1 MGMQKYSKN
10 IQLYLRDIGAI
21 PLLTR
26 EEEIALAKRIRK
38 GDDEARRHM
47 IRANLR
53 LVVSIAKRYVNIGL
67 PFLDLIEEGNIGLMK
82 AVEKYDVRTGCKLST
97 YASWW
102 IKQAIMRALANQ
114 GKTIRIPVYMV
125 EKMTTL
131 NRIQNEMQQSL
142 GRKPTDEELAK
153 TLGITVDKIKEM
165 HEIVKNPTSLYS
177 TLDEEGVSQL
187 IDVIEDIAATSSLSK
202 AHETMT
208 KEDVVELLEF
218 LNEREAQVLIMRF
231 GLLDKNQKTL
241 DEIGKTF
248 GITRERV
255 RQIIEAAVEKL
266 RKVLKHQHRSAEDYV

>member
-1 MGMQKYSKN
+1 MQKYSKN
-10 IQLYLRDIGAI
+10 IQLYLRDIGEI

-26 EEEIALAKRIRK
+26 EEEIALAKKIRK
-38 GDDEARRHM
+38 GDAEARRHM

-53 LVVSIAKRYVNIGL
+53 LVVSIAKKYVNIGL

-131 NRIQNEMQQSL
+131 NRIQNEMQQAL

-153 TLGITVDKIKEM
+153 NLGLTVDKVKEI

-187 IDVIEDIAATSSLSK
+187 IDVIEDISATSSLTK
-202 AHETMT
+202 AHESMT

-241 DEIGKTF
+241 DEIGKEF
-248 GITRERV
+248 GVTRERV
-255 RQIIEAAVEKL
+255 RQIIEASIGKL
-266 RKVLKHQHRSAEDYV
+266 KKVLEHQQRSAEDYV

>member
-1 MGMQKYSKN
+1 MQKYNKN
-10 IQLYLRDIGAI
+10 IQLYLRDIGEI

-26 EEEIALAKRIRK
+26 EEEIALAKKIRK
-38 GDDEARRHM
+38 GDAEARRHM

-53 LVVSIAKRYVNIGL
+53 LVVSIAKRYVNMGL

-82 AVEKYDVRTGCKLST
+82 AVEKYDLRAGCKLST

-125 EKMTTL
+125 EKMTTV
-131 NRIQNEMQQSL
+131 NRIESEMQRSL

-153 TLGITVDKIKEM
+153 QLELTVEKVKEIR
-165 HEIVKNPTSLYS
+165 EIVKNPTSLYS
-177 TLDEEGVSQL
+177 TLDQEGVSQL
-187 IDVIEDIAATSSLSK
+187 IDVIEDITAVSSLNK
-202 AHETMT
+202 AHESMT

-218 LNEREAQVLIMRF
+218 LNEREARVLIMRF

-241 DEIGKTF
+241 DEIGKEF

-255 RQIIEAAVEKL
+255 RQIIEASIGKL
-266 RKVLKHQHRSAEDYV
+266 RKVLEHQERSAGDYV

>member
-1 MGMQKYSKN
+1 MQKYSKN
-10 IQLYLRDIGAI
+10 IQLYLRDIGEI

-26 EEEIALAKRIRK
+26 DEEIALAKKIRK
-38 GDDEARRHM
+38 GDANARRQM

-53 LVVSIAKRYVNIGL
+53 LVVSIAKRYVNMGL

-82 AVEKYDVRTGCKLST
+82 SVEKYDLRSGCKLST

-125 EKMTTL
+125 EKITTL
-131 NRIQNEMQQSL
+131 NRIEREMTLSN
-142 GRKPTDEELAK
+142 GKKPSDEELAK
-153 TLGITVDKIKEM
+153 GLGISAKKVKEIRA
-165 HEIVKNPTSLYS
+165 IVKNPTSLYS

-187 IDVIEDIAATSSLSK
+187 IDVIEDMDAVSSLTK

-218 LNEREAQVLIMRF
+218 LNEREAQVLILRF
-231 GLLDKNQKTL
+231 GLLDHNAKTL
-241 DEIGKTF
+241 DEIGKEF

-255 RQIIEAAVEKL
+255 RQIIEGAINKL
-266 RKVLKHQHRSAEDYV
+266 KKVLTHQRRTADDYV

>member
-1 MGMQKYSKN
+1 MQKYSKN
-10 IQLYLRDIGAI
+10 IQLYLRDIGEI
-21 PLLTR
+21 SLLTR
-26 EEEIALAKRIRK
+26 DEEIALAKKIRK
-38 GDDEARRHM
+38 GDEEARRHM

-53 LVVSIAKRYVNIGL
+53 LVVSIAKRYVNMGL

-82 AVEKYDVRTGCKLST
+82 AVEKYDVRIGCKVST

-125 EKMTTL
+125 EKMTSL
-131 NRIQNEMQQSL
+131 NRIEQEMSQAL
-142 GRKPTDEELAK
+142 GRKPTDEELSK
-153 TLGITVDKIKEM
+153 HLDISVKKVKEIRA
-165 HEIVKNPTSLYS
+165 IVKNPTSLYS
-177 TLDEEGVSQL
+177 TLDEEGASQL
-187 IDVIEDIAATSSLSK
+187 IDVIEDRDAVSSLHK
-202 AHETMT
+202 AHESLT

-218 LNEREAQVLIMRF
+218 LNEREAQVLIQRF

-241 DEIGKTF
+241 DEIGKEF

-255 RQIIEAAVEKL
+255 RQIIEASILKL

>member
-1 MGMQKYSKN
+1 MQKYSKN
-10 IQLYLRDIGAI
+10 VQLYLRDIGEI

-26 EEEIALAKRIRK
+26 EEEIALAKKIKK
-38 GDDEARRHM
+38 GDAEARRHM

-53 LVVSIAKRYVNIGL
+53 LVVSIAKRYVNMGL

-131 NRIQNEMQQSL
+131 NRIENEMQQAL

-153 TLGITVDKIKEM
+153 HLDIPLEKVKEIR
-165 HEIVKNPTSLYS
+165 EIVKNPTSLYS

-187 IDVIEDIAATSSLSK
+187 IDVIEDVEAVSSMTK
-202 AHETMT
+202 AHESMT

-241 DEIGKTF
+241 DEIGKEF

-255 RQIIEAAVEKL
+255 RQIIEAAIGKL
-266 RKVLKHQHRSAEDYV
+266 RKVLEHRHRSAEDYV